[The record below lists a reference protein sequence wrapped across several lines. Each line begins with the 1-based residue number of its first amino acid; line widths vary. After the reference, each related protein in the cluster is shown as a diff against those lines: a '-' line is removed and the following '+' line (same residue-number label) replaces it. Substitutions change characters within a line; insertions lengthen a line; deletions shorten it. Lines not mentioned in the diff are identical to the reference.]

1 MHIQTKTYWLECYL
15 NRTEASQT
23 PFRSTARR
31 VFSLNVRASPRCL
44 SALQTLEVI
53 FLFAVS
59 RLKCSQTL
67 EVLVANVLDAAI
79 SVFTLPRDAIV
90 HVRLS
95 ADIVIKCDASLCWKN
110 TSGNNSR
117 QFLLLI
123 FVDESVQHL
132 SSFCT
137 AQEPNEA
144 WKTEYFAS
152 CRSSSLSF
160 TCTETAAKT
169 ASPGEVSDYIY
180 LQLKTTELVTLSAL
194 RLLRGRRWIR
204 AESDGELDFWPL
216 TLTSVRS
223 VCDPQSSGSQSQLK
237 DVLIHIW
244 STLTIRRYSLM
255 PRNIF
260 GGSLCCTLCV
270 LKPFAPSAF
279 PTVTCWIKYPPPWR
293 ISD

>member
-1 MHIQTKTYWLECYL
+1 MLSGQSQNHFTEMPKCFSTTNVSLKNNCYREL
-15 NRTEASQT
+15 C
-23 PFRSTARR
+23 
-31 VFSLNVRASPRCL
+31 RCY
-44 SALQTLEVI
+44 
-53 FLFAVS
+53 
-59 RLKCSQTL
+59 
-67 EVLVANVLDAAI
+67 
-79 SVFTLPRDAIV
+79 
-90 HVRLS
+90 RLS
-95 ADIVIKCDASLCWKN
+95 VMTEHYQHDRQRQTSHLMSMYQIVDQNSGFYNVFYSKSFQSAFWLTELISLLFI
-110 TSGNNSR
+110 G
-117 QFLLLI
+117 
-123 FVDESVQHL
+123 
-132 SSFCT
+132 
-137 AQEPNEA
+137 
-144 WKTEYFAS
+144 
-152 CRSSSLSF
+152 
-160 TCTETAAKT
+160 
-169 ASPGEVSDYIY
+169 
-180 LQLKTTELVTLSAL
+180 QLKTTELVTLSAL